1 MKKLVVILSV
11 LCFSVFVTTLKLE
24 SIFASTDDK
33 NVSVDSVENVDSTS
47 KISNDI
53 KDESI
58 DTNTDNLVTD
68 QDSNADISADIKE
81 DTSES
86 INTDTTNNY
95 TNENSDSNKN
105 NLDSPLNENTV
116 VTDDSNKTEISN
128 NDETTPDDQNSK
140 NEETVQNVISKDDAL
155 NILKSI
161 NPNLTYNYQGDENT
175 FTSLKDKGLS
185 GYVFLPEIDT
195 DLGYFVDK
203 NTSHVYYFHPSG
215 YLELIK

>member
-24 SIFASTDDK
+24 SIFVSTDDK
-33 NVSVDSVENVDSTS
+33 NVNVDSVENVGSTS
-47 KISNDI
+47 KVSNDI
-53 KDESI
+53 KDESV
-58 DTNTDNLVTD
+58 DTNTENLVTD
-68 QDSNADISADIKE
+68 QNSNSDISADIKK
-81 DTSES
+81 DTPV
-86 INTDTTNNY
+86 DTNADTNNNY

-105 NLDSPLNENTV
+105 DLNSPLNEDTI
-116 VTDDSNKTEISN
+116 VTDDSNKTEIN
-128 NDETTPDDQNSK
+128 NSSEAKQDDQTSQSN
-140 NEETVQNVISKDDAL
+140 ETVQNTISKDEAL
-155 NILKSI
+155 NILKSM
-161 NPNLTYNYQGDENT
+161 NPDLSYTYKGDENT

-195 DLGYFVDK
+195 DLGYFVDR